1 MLAALL
7 PLILGIAPQL
17 AEHLFGRKG
26 GDIAAQVAGAV
37 TAVTG
42 TDLAAPGG
50 AEAAILGIQGKSE
63 LAAQLQT
70 QLAGIA
76 SAAQVE
82 RDREADAERQ
92 ADADLMKATLASQS
106 DARAAEVALSK
117 DGSKLA
123 WGAPVL
129 SAIILLAFGGM
140 LWVVLTRA
148 IPENSAAL
156 ANVLL
161 GTLAAMATQVAN
173 FWLGSSNGSASKNDL
188 LASAQTALANS
199 IPASQISAQQ
209 GKAA

>member
-17 AEHLFGRKG
+17 AEHLFGSNG
-26 GDIAAQVAGAV
+26 GAIAGQIATAV

-42 TDLAAPGG
+42 SDLAAPGG
-50 AEAAILGIQGKSE
+50 AEAAILAIQGKSE

-70 QLAGIA
+70 QLASIA

-82 RDREADAERQ
+82 RDHEADAQRQ
-92 ADADLMKATLASQS
+92 ADAELMKATLASQT
-106 DARAAEVALSK
+106 DARATEVALSK
-117 DGSKLA
+117 TGSKLA
-123 WGAPVL
+123 WGAPAL

-140 LWVVLTRA
+140 LYVVLTRA
-148 IPENSAAL
+148 IPETSAAL

-173 FWLGSSNGSASKNDL
+173 FWLGSSNGSAAKNDL
-188 LASAQTALANS
+188 LASAQAALANS
-199 IPASQISAQQ
+199 VPAGRGQQ
-209 GKAA
+209 P